1 MKKLCALLL
10 LLSILLLFCACQT
23 TEDIDSYTL
32 DSPSV
37 QLYTIPITKGSF
49 PTHPAPTTFVMP
61 ENCDNGHT
69 FLNEARY
76 CSVCGAEY
84 YSVVLP
90 FFASEEGYLVSG
102 LGDEFDRT
110 KIIVPDTYN
119 GLPVIAIHHMVDPPW
134 IGRHY
139 KVTHV
144 VLPDT
149 IRTIYS
155 SAFKQYESLVSINIP
170 EKITRIEATTFH
182 GCQSMETFV
191 LPAGVTYIGE
201 SAFGACIKMKKL
213 DLPEG
218 LTELGRAAFIG
229 CEALE
234 ELVIPEGITE
244 IPNNLLSYCYSLKKV
259 TYADAVTKIG
269 QGAFMDCTSLPNAVI
284 GENVVEIGKLAFSGC
299 IAIQSVVIPE
309 SVKVIGAYAFRDCE
323 NLEYIVIGS
332 GVEELGDDLFKR
344 CTKLQSIYYHG
355 TQEQWM
361 TIKQMVS
368 ISGSTYTAPKFNGR
382 DIYFYSETKPTELG
396 NYWRYVDGIPTPWET
411 E

>member
-84 YSVVLP
+84 YSVMLM
-90 FFASEEGYLVSG
+90 FRAYEEGYKVCSLNKCERIKVV
-102 LGDEFDRT
+102 
-110 KIIVPDTYN
+110 VPSTYN
-119 GLPVIAIHHMVDPPW
+119 GLPVIAIRQMYTMPGGTHE
-134 IGRHY
+134 

-144 VLPDT
+144 VLPDS
-149 IRTIYS
+149 IREIDATTFNGYM
-155 SAFKQYESLVSINIP
+155 SLISINIP
-170 EKITRIEATTFH
+170 EAVTRIEANTFH
-182 GCQSMETFV
+182 ACHSLETIEI
-191 LPAGVTYIGE
+191 PAGVTYIGE
-201 SAFGACIKMKKL
+201 YAFGDCFKL
-213 DLPEG
+213 KQIDLPEG
-218 LTELGRAAFIG
+218 LTELGGHAFAG
-229 CEALE
+229 CESLE
-234 ELVIPEGITE
+234 EFVIPNGITE
-244 IPNNLLSYCYSLKKV
+244 ISNYLLSYCYSLKKV

-269 QGAFMDCTSLPNAVI
+269 QGAFRDCTSLPNAVI

-332 GVEELGDDLFKR
+332 GVEELGDDLFKG

-382 DIYFYSETKPTELG
+382 DIYFYSETKPTQPG

-411 E
+411 EE